1 MSSPDS
7 FSLDFQLPDFLDD
20 DALMKLLFAL
30 SQSESHN
37 PNNWVGLREFWEKMI
52 LKWVTSNR
60 KLMFNEENLKKAF
73 GRKGKYPAS
82 LNKVLDKME
91 KYFILF
97 TWKYLFVFF
106 LCEFFVLS
114 RVDFTE
120 MGVLSPKIIVAT
132 KQRSI
137 LHHLD
142 GFLIV
147 LTNQLLC

>member
-97 TWKYLFVFF
+97 TWKYIFF
-106 LCEFFVLS
+106 FYVNFSCFLALIS
-114 RVDFTE
+114 
-120 MGVLSPKIIVAT
+120 
-132 KQRSI
+132 QRWEYC
-137 LHHLD
+137 H
-142 GFLIV
+142 
-147 LTNQLLC
+147 QR

>member
-1 MSSPDS
+1 
-7 FSLDFQLPDFLDD
+7 
-20 DALMKLLFAL
+20 
-30 SQSESHN
+30 
-37 PNNWVGLREFWEKMI
+37 
-52 LKWVTSNR
+52 
-60 KLMFNEENLKKAF
+60 
-73 GRKGKYPAS
+73 